1 MSLIYLA
8 LTNTYEG
15 VAGGTSNR
23 MLTPDSLLFKSYD
36 DLRNNAPQLLFEIML
51 SRPEVDPNNFVEY
64 LSPAMIKTV
73 KSMRGTIKTV
83 MYINREKTKNKMRVV
98 IILKRFM
105 GDTVSIW
112 NADSVFNSNENSDN
126 IIGLMIAKLIMKTR
140 IGKLHKLYLGYTP
153 IDFKPYDTWDVK
165 VVSPL
170 EMDIQKH
177 SELFLINQTLKGS
190 DNLLPGDKVDV

>member
-1 MSLIYLA
+1 MIYLA

-64 LSPAMIKTV
+64 LSPAMVKTV
-73 KSMRGTIKTV
+73 QSMRGTIKTV
-83 MYINREKTKNKMRVV
+83 MYANREKAKNKMRVV

-126 IIGLMIAKLIMKTR
+126 IIGLMIAKLIAKTR
-140 IGKLHKLYLGYTP
+140 IGKLHKLYLGYIP

-165 VVSPL
+165 AVSPL
-170 EMDIQKH
+170 EMDTQKH

>member
-1 MSLIYLA
+1 MIYLA

-73 KSMRGTIKTV
+73 QGMRGTIKTV
-83 MYINREKTKNKMRVV
+83 MYVNREKTKNKMRVV
-98 IILKRFM
+98 IVLKRFM

-153 IDFKPYDTWDVK
+153 IDFKSYDTWDVK

-170 EMDIQKH
+170 EMDTQKH

>member
-1 MSLIYLA
+1 MIYLA

-64 LSPAMIKTV
+64 LSPAIIKTV
-73 KSMRGTIKTV
+73 QSMRGTIKTV
-83 MYINREKTKNKMRVV
+83 MYVNREKAKNKMRVV

-112 NADSVFNSNENSDN
+112 NADSVFSSNENSDN
-126 IIGLMIAKLIMKTR
+126 IIGLMITKIIMKTR
-140 IGKLHKLYLGYTP
+140 VGKLHILYLGYTP

-165 VVSPL
+165 AVSPL
-170 EMDIQKH
+170 EMDTQKH

>member
-73 KSMRGTIKTV
+73 QSMRGTIKTV

-126 IIGLMIAKLIMKTR
+126 IIGLMIAKLIAKTR

-153 IDFKPYDTWDVK
+153 IDFKLYDTWDVK
-165 VVSPL
+165 AVSPL
-170 EMDIQKH
+170 EMDTQKH